1 MNIDENSLETVFNY
15 KVKTNE
21 EKHLTKVDETLIQY
35 NNLYN
40 SYEYYESKFPD
51 GYDSIPGF
59 NLIISAIVKSTKF
72 NNPLKEYNSRI
83 INK

>member
-1 MNIDENSLETVFNY
+1 MNIDENSLESVFNY

-59 NLIISAIVKSTKF
+59 NLIISAIVENTKF

-83 INK
+83 NK

>member
-15 KVKTNE
+15 RVKTNE
-21 EKHLTKVDETLIQY
+21 EKQSIKVDENLIQY

-51 GYDSIPGF
+51 GFDNIPGF
-59 NLIISAIVKSTKF
+59 NLIISAIVENTKF
-72 NNPLKEYNSRI
+72 NNPLLEYNSRI
-83 INK
+83 KK

>member
-59 NLIISAIVKSTKF
+59 KLIISAIVENTKL

-83 INK
+83 NK

>member
-59 NLIISAIVKSTKF
+59 NLIISAIVENKKL

-83 INK
+83 NK